1 MTAERGDDG
10 SLLQQLRQVRAELE
24 RHYLIC
30 RDMEAERRRACEAR
44 DEAKREVDALRLQ
57 LLDLQRAL
65 QAAGT
70 PPSPASR
77 KRGPAGRIARWV
89 KSAGGR
95 RPPASS
101 RRGLEFLRAS
111 GWFDADWY
119 LARYPDVLA
128 AGVDPLVH
136 FDAFGWKE
144 ARDPGPRF
152 DTAWYLRANPD
163 VAAAGVNPLSHFLE
177 HGLAEGRPARPPR

>member
-1 MTAERGDDG
+1 MAAEPGDDG

-30 RDMEAERRRACEAR
+30 RDMDAERRRACEAR
-44 DEAKREVDALRLQ
+44 DEAEREVEALRLQ

-65 QAAGT
+65 QAAGM
-70 PPSPASR
+70 PASPISR
-77 KRGPAGRIARWV
+77 APGLVRRIARRV
-89 KSAGGR
+89 RSSGGH
-95 RPPASS
+95 PPASN
-101 RRGLEFLRAS
+101 RRELEFLRAS

-128 AGVDPLVH
+128 AGVDPLAH

-163 VAAAGVNPLSHFLE
+163 VAAAGVNPLLHFLE
-177 HGLAEGRPARPPR
+177 HGLVEGRPARAPR